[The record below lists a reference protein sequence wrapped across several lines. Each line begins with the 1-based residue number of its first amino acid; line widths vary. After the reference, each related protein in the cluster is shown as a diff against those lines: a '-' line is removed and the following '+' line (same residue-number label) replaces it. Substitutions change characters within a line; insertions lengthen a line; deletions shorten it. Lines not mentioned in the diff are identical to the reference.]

1 MRYFFILV
9 LSLNFLYMNSQ
20 DNLPFYEISNYP
32 ESYSEAEIVG
42 RMIDGLGFRYYWAT
56 EGLTEKDLNFRLPN
70 DSRSSIETVVHIY
83 DLSNMILNTALNLPI
98 EQKST
103 EGMEFKEIRE
113 KTLFNLK
120 EASDIFKKTKN
131 FDNHNIIFLRDSKK
145 VEYPFWNQLNGPIED
160 AVWHSGQIVVFRRA
174 SGNPISKKI
183 SVFTGKVNQDY

>member
-1 MRYFFILV
+1 MRYFFILA
-9 LSLNFLYMNSQ
+9 LSLNFLQMNSQ
-20 DNLPFYEISNYP
+20 ENLPFYEIPNYP
-32 ESYSEAEIVG
+32 ESYSQAEIVG

-98 EQKST
+98 EKKST
-103 EGMEFKEIRE
+103 EGMGFKEIRE

-120 EASDIFKKTKN
+120 EASDIFKRTKN
-131 FDNHNIIFLRDSKK
+131 FNDHTIVFLRNSEK

-160 AVWHSGQIVVFRRA
+160 AVWHCGQIVAFRRA

-183 SVFTGKVNQDY
+183 SVFTGKVRED

>member
-1 MRYFFILV
+1 MRYFFILA
-9 LSLNFLYMNSQ
+9 LSLNFLQMNSQ
-20 DNLPFYEISNYP
+20 ENLPFYEIPNYP
-32 ESYSEAEIVG
+32 QSYSQSEIVG

-98 EQKST
+98 EKKST
-103 EGMEFKEIRE
+103 EGMGFKEIRE

-120 EASDIFKKTKN
+120 EASDIFKRTKN
-131 FDNHNIIFLRDSKK
+131 FNDHTIVFLRNSEK

-160 AVWHSGQIVVFRRA
+160 AVWHSGQIVAFRRA

-183 SVFTGKVNQDY
+183 SVFTGKVRED

>member
-1 MRYFFILV
+1 MRYFFILA
-9 LSLNFLYMNSQ
+9 LSLNFLQMNSQ
-20 DNLPFYEISNYP
+20 ENLPFYEISNYP
-32 ESYSEAEIVG
+32 ESYSQAEIVG

-98 EQKST
+98 DMKST

-120 EASDIFKKTKN
+120 EASDIFKRTKN
-131 FDNHNIIFLRDSKK
+131 FNDHTIVFLRNSEK

-160 AVWHSGQIVVFRRA
+160 AVWHCGQIVAYRRA

-183 SVFTGKVNQDY
+183 SVFTGKVREN

>member
-1 MRYFFILV
+1 MRYFFILA
-9 LSLNFLYMNSQ
+9 LSLNFLQMNSQ
-20 DNLPFYEISNYP
+20 ENLPFYEIPNYP
-32 ESYSEAEIVG
+32 ESYSQAEIVV

-98 EQKST
+98 EKKST
-103 EGMEFKEIRE
+103 EGMGFKEIRE

-120 EASDIFKKTKN
+120 EASDIFKRTKN
-131 FDNHNIIFLRDSKK
+131 FNDHTIVFLRNSEK

-160 AVWHSGQIVVFRRA
+160 AVWHCGQIVAFRRA

-183 SVFTGKVNQDY
+183 SVFTGKVRED

>member
-1 MRYFFILV
+1 MRYFFILA
-9 LSLNFLYMNSQ
+9 LSLNFLQMNSQ
-20 DNLPFYEISNYP
+20 ENLPFYEISNYP

-98 EQKST
+98 EKKSI

-183 SVFTGKVNQDY
+183 SVFTGKVRED

>member
-42 RMIDGLGFRYYWAT
+42 RMIDGLGFRYYRAT

-160 AVWHSGQIVVFRRA
+160 AVWHCGQIVAFRRA

-183 SVFTGKVNQDY
+183 SVFTGKVRED

>member
-1 MRYFFILV
+1 MRYLFILIISV
-9 LSLNFLYMNSQ
+9 NCLYMNSQ
-20 DNLPFYEISNYP
+20 ENLPFYEISNYP

-56 EGLTEKDLNFRLPN
+56 EGLTEEDLNFRLPN
-70 DSRSSIETVVHIY
+70 DSRSSIETIVHIY
-83 DLSNMILNTALNLPI
+83 DLSNMILNTALNSPV
-98 EQKST
+98 EKKSI

-131 FDNHNIIFLRDSKK
+131 FDDYSIVFLRNSKK

-160 AVWHSGQIVVFRRA
+160 AVWHCGQIVAFRRA

-183 SVFTGKVNQDY
+183 SVFTGKVRED

>member
-1 MRYFFILV
+1 MRYFFILA
-9 LSLNFLYMNSQ
+9 LSLNFLQMNSQ
-20 DNLPFYEISNYP
+20 ENLPFYEIPNYP
-32 ESYSEAEIVG
+32 ESYSQAEIVG

-70 DSRSSIETVVHIY
+70 DSRSSIETIVHIY

-98 EQKST
+98 EKKST
-103 EGMEFKEIRE
+103 EGMGFKEIRE

-120 EASDIFKKTKN
+120 EASDIFKRTKN
-131 FDNHNIIFLRDSKK
+131 FNDHTIVFLRNSEK

-160 AVWHSGQIVVFRRA
+160 AVWHCGQIVAFRRA

-183 SVFTGKVNQDY
+183 SVFTGKVRED

>member
-1 MRYFFILV
+1 MRYFFILA

-20 DNLPFYEISNYP
+20 ENLPFYEISNYP

-42 RMIDGLGFRYYWAT
+42 RMIDGLGFRYHWAT
-56 EGLTEKDLNFRLPN
+56 EGLTEEDLNFRLPN
-70 DSRSSIETVVHIY
+70 DSRSSIETIVHIY
-83 DLSNMILNTALNLPI
+83 DLSNMILNTALNTPV
-98 EQKST
+98 EKKSI

-131 FDNHNIIFLRDSKK
+131 FNDYSIVFIRNSKK

-160 AVWHSGQIVVFRRA
+160 AVWHCGQIVAFRRA

-183 SVFTGKVNQDY
+183 SVFTGKVRED

>member
-1 MRYFFILV
+1 MRYFFILA

-20 DNLPFYEISNYP
+20 ENLPFYEISNYP

-42 RMIDGLGFRYYWAT
+42 RMIDGMGFRYYWAT
-56 EGLTEKDLNFRLPN
+56 EGLREEDLNFRLPN
-70 DSRSSIETVVHIY
+70 DSRSSIETIGHIY
-83 DLSNMILNTALNLPI
+83 DLSNMILNTALNSPV
-98 EQKST
+98 EKKST

-131 FDNHNIIFLRDSKK
+131 FDDYSIVFIRNSKK

-160 AVWHSGQIVVFRRA
+160 AVWHCGQIVAFRRA

-183 SVFTGKVNQDY
+183 SVFTGKVKED

>member
-1 MRYFFILV
+1 MRYFFILA
-9 LSLNFLYMNSQ
+9 LSLNFLQMNSQ
-20 DNLPFYEISNYP
+20 ENLPFYEISNYP
-32 ESYSEAEIVG
+32 ESYSQAEIVG
-42 RMIDGLGFRYYWAT
+42 RMIDGLGFRYFWAT

-98 EQKST
+98 DMKST

-120 EASDIFKKTKN
+120 EASDIFKRTKN
-131 FDNHNIIFLRDSKK
+131 FNDHTIVFLRNSEK

-160 AVWHSGQIVVFRRA
+160 AVWHCGQIVAYRRA

-183 SVFTGKVNQDY
+183 SVFTGKVREN

>member
-1 MRYFFILV
+1 MRYFFILA
-9 LSLNFLYMNSQ
+9 LSLNFLQMNSQ
-20 DNLPFYEISNYP
+20 ENLPFYEISNYP
-32 ESYSEAEIVG
+32 ESYSQSEIVG
-42 RMIDGLGFRYYWAT
+42 RMIDGLGFRYFWAT

-70 DSRSSIETVVHIY
+70 DSRSSIETIVHIY

-98 EQKST
+98 DMKST

-120 EASDIFKKTKN
+120 EASDIFKRTKN
-131 FDNHNIIFLRDSKK
+131 FNDHTIVFLRNSEK

-160 AVWHSGQIVVFRRA
+160 AVWHCGQIVAYRRA

-183 SVFTGKVNQDY
+183 SVFTGKVREN

>member
-1 MRYFFILV
+1 MRYFFILA

-20 DNLPFYEISNYP
+20 ENLPFYEISNYP

-56 EGLTEKDLNFRLPN
+56 EGLTEEDLNFRLPN
-70 DSRSSIETVVHIY
+70 DSRSSIETIVHIY
-83 DLSNMILNTALNLPI
+83 DLSNMILNTALNTPV
-98 EQKST
+98 EKKSI
-103 EGMEFKEIRE
+103 EGMEFKEIRK

-131 FDNHNIIFLRDSKK
+131 FDDYSIVFIRNSKK

-160 AVWHSGQIVVFRRA
+160 AVWHCGQIAAFRRA

-183 SVFTGKVNQDY
+183 SVFTGKVRED

>member
-183 SVFTGKVNQDY
+183 SVFTGKVRED

>member
-1 MRYFFILV
+1 
-9 LSLNFLYMNSQ
+9 MNSQ
-20 DNLPFYEISNYP
+20 ENLPFYEISNYP

-42 RMIDGLGFRYYWAT
+42 RIIDGLGFRYYWAT
-56 EGLTEKDLNFRLPN
+56 EGLTEEDLNFRLPN
-70 DSRSSIETVVHIY
+70 DSRSSIETIVHIY
-83 DLSNMILNTALNLPI
+83 DLSNMILNTALNSPV
-98 EQKST
+98 EKKSI

-131 FDNHNIIFLRDSKK
+131 FDDYSIVFLRNSKK

-160 AVWHSGQIVVFRRA
+160 AVWHCGQIVAFRRA

-183 SVFTGKVNQDY
+183 SVFTGKVRED

>member
-1 MRYFFILV
+1 MMYFFILA
-9 LSLNFLYMNSQ
+9 LSLNFLQMNSQ
-20 DNLPFYEISNYP
+20 ENLPFYEIPNYP
-32 ESYSEAEIVG
+32 ESYSQAEIVG

-98 EQKST
+98 EKKST
-103 EGMEFKEIRE
+103 EGMGFKEIRE

-120 EASDIFKKTKN
+120 EASDIFKRTKN
-131 FDNHNIIFLRDSKK
+131 FNDHTIVFLRNSEK

-160 AVWHSGQIVVFRRA
+160 AVWHCGQIVAFRRA

-183 SVFTGKVNQDY
+183 SVFTGKVRED

>member
-1 MRYFFILV
+1 MRYFFILA
-9 LSLNFLYMNSQ
+9 LSLNFLQMNSQ
-20 DNLPFYEISNYP
+20 ENLPFYEIPNYP
-32 ESYSEAEIVG
+32 ESYSQAEIVG

-56 EGLTEKDLNFRLPN
+56 EGLTEKDLNIRLPN

-98 EQKST
+98 EKKST
-103 EGMEFKEIRE
+103 EGMGFKEIRE

-120 EASDIFKKTKN
+120 EASDIFKRTKN
-131 FDNHNIIFLRDSKK
+131 FNDHTIVFLRNSEK

-160 AVWHSGQIVVFRRA
+160 AVWHCGQIVAFRRA

-183 SVFTGKVNQDY
+183 SVFTGKVRED

>member
-70 DSRSSIETVVHIY
+70 DSRSSSETVVHIY

-160 AVWHSGQIVVFRRA
+160 AVWHSGQIVAFRRA

-183 SVFTGKVNQDY
+183 SVFTGKVRED

>member
-160 AVWHSGQIVVFRRA
+160 AVWHSGQIVAFRRA

-183 SVFTGKVNQDY
+183 SVFTGKVRED

>member
-1 MRYFFILV
+1 MRYFFILS
-9 LSLNFLYMNSQ
+9 LSLNFLQMNSQ
-20 DNLPFYEISNYP
+20 ENLPFYEIPNYP
-32 ESYSEAEIVG
+32 ESYSQAEIVG

-98 EQKST
+98 EKKST
-103 EGMEFKEIRE
+103 EGMGFKEIRE

-120 EASDIFKKTKN
+120 EASDIFKRTKN
-131 FDNHNIIFLRDSKK
+131 FNDHTIVFLRNSEK

-160 AVWHSGQIVVFRRA
+160 AVWHCGQIVAFRRA

-183 SVFTGKVNQDY
+183 SVFTGKVRED

>member
-1 MRYFFILV
+1 MRYFFILA

-20 DNLPFYEISNYP
+20 ENLPFYEISNYP

-56 EGLTEKDLNFRLPN
+56 EGLTEEDLNFRLPN
-70 DSRSSIETVVHIY
+70 DSRSSIETIGHIY
-83 DLSNMILNTALNLPI
+83 DLSNMILNTALNTPV
-98 EQKST
+98 EKKSI

-131 FDNHNIIFLRDSKK
+131 FDDYSIVFIRNSKK

-160 AVWHSGQIVVFRRA
+160 AVWHCGQIVAFRRA

-183 SVFTGKVNQDY
+183 SVFTGKVRED